1 MIIIV
6 TVIIINIITPT
17 IAPTMAPPL
26 LAVSATGWTDSNE
39 YYFTYTVD
47 LV

>member
-1 MIIIV
+1 MIII
-6 TVIIINIITPT
+6 TPIIINIITPT
-17 IAPTMAPPL
+17 IAPTMVPPL
-26 LAVSATGWTDSNE
+26 LAASAAGWTDSNE